1 MELNRNMA
9 KARDIPG
16 LDAGMPFT
24 EAAAATVAVRA
35 EEMFEQAE
43 NVLDITDIER
53 VHDMRVASRRLRA
66 VLEIYAPCFPADEFR
81 PILREVKALADAL
94 GARRDPDVLLDQL
107 AKLEGTLPKA
117 DAPGVEAFAAPVHDE
132 QARGNEILAAALDHA
147 ERTDLRGRLA
157 LLASRAAAPEE
168 PEAPEPAEPEAVDEV
183 AVAAESA
190 PTEPETAGALEAV
203 VAGVTEPEAPAPP
216 GHEATTNGDGPT
228 PYGATP

>member
-1 MELNRNMA
+1 MA

-16 LDAGMPFT
+16 LDARMPFA

-35 EEMFEQAE
+35 AELFEQSE

-66 VLEIYAPCFPADEFR
+66 VLEIYAPCFPVDEFK

-107 AKLEGTLPKA
+107 AKLEGSLPKA
-117 DAPGVEAFAAPVHDE
+117 NLPGVEAFAAPVHDE

-147 ERTDLRGRLA
+147 ERIDLRGRLA
-157 LLASRAAAPEE
+157 HLASRAVAPDEPEEVVEAVVVEE
-168 PEAPEPAEPEAVDEV
+168 PEVEDV
-183 AVAAESA
+183 VAAETAVAPDPVTSVVSA
-190 PTEPETAGALEAV
+190 AVPANGSDPSGNGAGA
-203 VAGVTEPEAPAPP
+203 
-216 GHEATTNGDGPT
+216 
-228 PYGATP
+228 

>member
-1 MELNRNMA
+1 MA

-16 LDAGMPFT
+16 LDARMPFA

-35 EEMFEQAE
+35 EELFEQSE

-66 VLEIYAPCFPADEFR
+66 VLEIYAPCFPVDEFK

-107 AKLEGTLPKA
+107 AKLEGALPKA
-117 DAPGVEAFAAPVHDE
+117 NLPGVEAFAAPVHDE

-147 ERTDLRGRLA
+147 ERIDLRGQLA
-157 LLASRAAAPEE
+157 LLASRAVAPEE
-168 PEAPEPAEPEAVDEV
+168 PDEPEEVVVEALVADEPADAEV
-183 AVAAESA
+183 VAAEDA
-190 PTEPETAGALEAV
+190 
-203 VAGVTEPEAPAPP
+203 VAGDPITTVVHIAAPA
-216 GHEATTNGDGPT
+216 NGSDPT
-228 PYGATP
+228 GNGAAA

>member
-1 MELNRNMA
+1 MA

-16 LDAGMPFT
+16 LDARMPFA

-35 EEMFEQAE
+35 EELFEQSE

-66 VLEIYAPCFPADEFR
+66 VLEIYAPCFPVDEFK

-107 AKLEGTLPKA
+107 AKLEGSLPKA
-117 DAPGVEAFAAPVHDE
+117 NLPGVEAFAAPVHDE

-147 ERTDLRGRLA
+147 ERTDLRRRLA
-157 LLASRAAAPEE
+157 LLASRAVAPEE
-168 PEAPEPAEPEAVDEV
+168 PEEVLVEARRRGGSPRPTRSSPRRPPAAPDPVTTVVPA
-183 AVAAESA
+183 AAPANGSD
-190 PTEPETAGALEAV
+190 PSGNGAGA
-203 VAGVTEPEAPAPP
+203 
-216 GHEATTNGDGPT
+216 
-228 PYGATP
+228 